1 LIASRFSEDTIKLD
15 PARVIGHIK
24 KCLDDLSKQQKVS
37 YERLPEDKVIDLSAI
52 QVSVPET
59 YEAPFSRNMNVTD
72 WVSKEHK
79 GIPFAGWVRCN
90 YEAVPFDTPNE
101 YRIARIIDTA
111 EDVKSWFRNLPGII
125 TLLTPAG
132 NYSPDFA
139 VFLNLEDKNVLLE
152 LKDDDRFG
160 NEDQDATI
168 KANAAREWCKAQSIA
183 SGKPWEYW
191 LLLDSDAEDCQ
202 TFDDIKD
209 SVDV

>member
-1 LIASRFSEDTIKLD
+1 
-15 PARVIGHIK
+15 
-24 KCLDDLSKQQKVS
+24 
-37 YERLPEDKVIDLSAI
+37 
-52 QVSVPET
+52 
-59 YEAPFSRNMNVTD
+59 M
-72 WVSKEHK
+72 
-79 GIPFAGWVRCN
+79 
-90 YEAVPFDTPNE
+90 PFDTPNE
-101 YRIARIIDTA
+101 FRIACIIDTA
-111 EDVKSWFRNLPGII
+111 LEVKSWFRNLPGII

-168 KANAAREWCKAQSIA
+168 KANAAREWCKAQTVA

-202 TFDDIKD
+202 TFDNICENADLGD
-209 SVDV
+209 